1 MKWGTKKFRFARP
14 LRWILALADTK
25 VISFE
30 IEGISSGNVSKGHRF
45 FGNSEFTVDSISD
58 KFITFLNINDSF
70 IKCSR

>member
-30 IEGISSGNVSKGHRF
+30 IEGISSGNVSKGHRL
-45 FGNSEFTVDSISD
+45 D
-58 KFITFLNINDSF
+58 
-70 IKCSR
+70 